1 VSRAASAASRAAR
14 AVSAA
19 SAAGLVAAA
28 TAIALGAGC
37 ARPRHL
43 GTEVPAPCTA
53 RDVEGCLGWM
63 MERDLAAVELGLYED
78 ARLRRYVQAVVDRL
92 TRASRL
98 PRPPRVL
105 IGDQNETYATAGRRI
120 VVARTTIEKL
130 GSEAELAGILA
141 HELAHIEARHVMAS
155 LFGRPPGEDPLVD
168 RRDAEAVADERAVWL
183 LERAGYA
190 PAAMAR
196 ALAAVLEA
204 EDPEHP
210 PREERIARVTAL
222 AGGRAGFEGRAELL
236 RHLDGMVVGRDPR
249 LGQRVDDA
257 WVVPVLGVALDLGTD
272 DDVRAAGELLA
283 LRRGDAKL
291 VAYAVGAPWARE
303 LVVALEDRH
312 TTELPLGR
320 ATAGTVPAVAVRRP
334 DDSPLGKL
342 ARAIRSTYPQP
353 PAGARVAILERP
365 GGALVI
371 EIEAGRGDVP
381 RLPLRAPTEAELVRI
396 EPRRIAIERAPAAG
410 TIGALGACRG
420 RLLDDPAR
428 RVAAGDPI
436 KCADRPERRSPLLA
450 LP

>member
-1 VSRAASAASRAAR
+1 MRGAAS
-14 AVSAA
+14 
-19 SAAGLVAAA
+19 LLAAA
-28 TAIALGAGC
+28 LALGAGC

-78 ARLRRYVQAVVDRL
+78 ARLRGYVQTVVDRL
-92 TRASRL
+92 ARAARL
-98 PRPPRVL
+98 PRSPRVL

-141 HELAHIEARHVMAS
+141 HELAHIEARHVMVS

-190 PAAMAR
+190 PSAMAR
-196 ALAAVLEA
+196 ALLAVLEA

-210 PREERIARVTAL
+210 PRKERVARVAAL

-236 RHLDGMVVGRDPR
+236 GHLDGMVYGRDPR

-257 WVVPVLGVALDLGTD
+257 WVVPVLGVALDLGLD
-272 DDVRAAGELLA
+272 DDVRTAGELLA
-283 LRRGDAKL
+283 LQRGDAQI

-303 LVVALEDRH
+303 LTATLEDRRDSL
-312 TTELPLGR
+312 LPLGR

-342 ARAIRSTYPQP
+342 GRAIRSTYPQP
-353 PAGARVAILERP
+353 PAGARVAIVERP
-365 GGALVI
+365 AGALVF
-371 EIEAGRGDVP
+371 ELPAGRGDMP
-381 RLPLRAPTEAELVRI
+381 RLPLRAPTEAELVRT
-396 EPRRIAIERAPAAG
+396 EPRRIVIERAARAG
-410 TIGALGACRG
+410 AIGALGACQG

-428 RVAAGDPI
+428 KVAAGDPI
-436 KCADRPERRSPLLA
+436 KCADRPARRSPLLA
-450 LP
+450 VP

>member
-1 VSRAASAASRAAR
+1 M
-14 AVSAA
+14 
-19 SAAGLVAAA
+19 
-28 TAIALGAGC
+28 
-37 ARPRHL
+37 
-43 GTEVPAPCTA
+43 PAPCTA

-78 ARLRRYVQAVVDRL
+78 ARLRGYVQAVVDRL
-92 TRASRL
+92 TRAARL
-98 PRPPRVL
+98 ERPPRVL
-105 IGDQNETYATAGRRI
+105 IADQHETYATAGRRI

-141 HELAHIEARHVMAS
+141 HELAHIEARHVMVS
-155 LFGRPPGEDPLVD
+155 LFGRPPEEDPFVD

-190 PAAMAR
+190 PAAMGR
-196 ALAAVLEA
+196 ALRAVLEA

-210 PREERIARVTAL
+210 PRAERIARVTAL
-222 AGGRAGFEGRAELL
+222 AGGRGGFEGRAELL
-236 RHLDGMVVGRDPR
+236 RHLDGMVIGRDPR

-257 WVVPVLGVALDLGTD
+257 WVVPALGVALDLDED
-272 DDVRAAGELLA
+272 DAVRSAGELLVV
-283 LRRGDAKL
+283 RRGDAKI

-303 LVVALEDRH
+303 LLATLEDRH
-312 TTELPLGR
+312 VARLPLGR
-320 ATAGTVPAVAVRRP
+320 ATAGTVPAVVVRRP

-342 ARAIRSTYPQP
+342 ARAIRSTHPQP

-365 GGALVI
+365 GGALVL
-371 EIEAGRGDVP
+371 ELEPGGGPGGPGGPGGDVP
-381 RLPLRAPTEAELVRI
+381 RLPLRAPTEAELVRTQ
-396 EPRRIAIERAPAAG
+396 PRRIVIERAAAAG
-410 TIGALGACRG
+410 TLGALAACRG

-436 KCADRPERRSPLLA
+436 KCADRPARRSPLLA